1 MDGAPSVATTESQV
15 IMGLRHQL
23 DIALDR
29 LRDARRMAAMLGRTA
44 TGFEPDPRVEVLGSA
59 LEATVEH
66 LSEVYSD
73 LVV

>member
-1 MDGAPSVATTESQV
+1 MKAEV
-15 IMGLRHQL
+15 ISGLRHQL

-29 LRDARRMAAMLGRTA
+29 LRDAGRMAAMLGRTA
-44 TGFEPDPRVEVLGSA
+44 SGFEPDPRVEVLQSA

-66 LSEVYSD
+66 LSAVSCD